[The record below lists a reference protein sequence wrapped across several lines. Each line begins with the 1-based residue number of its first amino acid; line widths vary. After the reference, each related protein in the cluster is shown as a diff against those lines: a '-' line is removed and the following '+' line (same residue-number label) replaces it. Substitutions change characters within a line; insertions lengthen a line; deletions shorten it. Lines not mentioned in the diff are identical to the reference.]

1 MNEAG
6 KRKIPDIAAEAEAVI
21 QSLVHEDHRG
31 YDRLDLKTNQI
42 RKFLAAV
49 TSVTNQIEVWHMQH
63 IDTDVLPDELAA
75 AVKYL
80 KVKLAYQAGRV
91 KSVKEFAEKAELARR
106 IDAIGRDRRKYQ
118 EFAHFVEALVA
129 YRRFYGGR
137 ES

>member
-6 KRKIPDIAAEAEAVI
+6 KRKIPDVAAEAESVI
-21 QSLVHEDHRG
+21 QSLIHEDKHG
-31 YDRLDLKTNQI
+31 RLDLKTNQI

-63 IDTDVLPDELAA
+63 IDTDVLPDNLAA
-75 AVKYL
+75 EVKYL
-80 KVKLAYQAGRV
+80 KVKLAYQAGRE
-91 KSVKEFAEKAELARR
+91 KSVKEFAEKAEIARR

-129 YRRFYGGR
+129 YHRFYGGR

>member
-6 KRKIPDIAAEAEAVI
+6 KRRIPDVAAEAEAVI
-21 QSLVHEDHRG
+21 QSLVYKDHR
-31 YDRLDLKTNQI
+31 DNERLDLKTSQI

-75 AVKYL
+75 QVKYL
-80 KVKLAYQAGRV
+80 KVKLAYQAGRE
-91 KSVKEFAEKAELARR
+91 KSVKQFAEKARLSQR
-106 IDAIGRDRRKYQ
+106 IDAIGCDRRKYQ

-129 YRRFYGGR
+129 YHRFYGGQ
-137 ES
+137 E

>member
-6 KRKIPDIAAEAEAVI
+6 KRKIPDVAAEAESVI
-21 QSLVHEDHRG
+21 QSLIHEDKHG
-31 YDRLDLKTNQI
+31 RLDLKTNQI

-63 IDTDVLPDELAA
+63 IDTDVLPDNLAA
-75 AVKYL
+75 EVKYL
-80 KVKLAYQAGRV
+80 KVKLAYQAGRE
-91 KSVKEFAEKAELARR
+91 KSVKEFAEKAEIARR

-129 YRRFYGGR
+129 YHRFHGGR

>member
-6 KRKIPDIAAEAEAVI
+6 KRKIPDVAAEAESVI
-21 QSLVHEDHRG
+21 QSLIHEDKHG
-31 YDRLDLKTNQI
+31 RLDLKTNQI

-129 YRRFYGGR
+129 YHRFHGGQ

>member
-6 KRKIPDIAAEAEAVI
+6 KRRIPDVAAEAEAVI
-21 QSLVHEDHRG
+21 QSLVYKDHR
-31 YDRLDLKTNQI
+31 DNERLDLKTSQI

-75 AVKYL
+75 QVKYL
-80 KVKLAYQAGRV
+80 KVKLAYQAGRE
-91 KSVKEFAEKAELARR
+91 KSVKQFAEKARLSER
-106 IDAIGRDRRKYQ
+106 IDAIGCDRRKYQ

-129 YRRFYGGR
+129 YHRFYGGQ
-137 ES
+137 E

>member
-6 KRKIPDIAAEAEAVI
+6 KRKIPDVAAEAESVI
-21 QSLVHEDHRG
+21 QSLIREDKHG
-31 YDRLDLKTNQI
+31 RLDLKTNQI

-129 YRRFYGGR
+129 YHRFHGGR

>member
-6 KRKIPDIAAEAEAVI
+6 KRKIPDVAAEAESVI
-21 QSLVHEDHRG
+21 QSLIHEDKHG
-31 YDRLDLKTNQI
+31 RLDLKTNQI

-63 IDTDVLPDELAA
+63 IDTDVLPDNLAA

-129 YRRFYGGR
+129 YHRFHGGR

>member
-6 KRKIPDIAAEAEAVI
+6 KRRIPDVAAEAEAVI
-21 QSLVHEDHRG
+21 QSLVYKDRRG

-63 IDTDVLPDELAA
+63 IDTDVRPDELAA
-75 AVKYL
+75 QVKYL
-80 KVKLAYQAGRV
+80 KVKLAYQAGRE
-91 KSVKEFAEKAELARR
+91 KSVKQFAEKARLSER
-106 IDAIGRDRRKYQ
+106 IDAIGCDRRKYQ

-129 YRRFYGGR
+129 YHRFYGGQ
-137 ES
+137 E

>member
-6 KRKIPDIAAEAEAVI
+6 KRKIPDVAAEAESVI
-21 QSLVHEDHRG
+21 QSLIREDKHG
-31 YDRLDLKTNQI
+31 RLDLKTNQI

-75 AVKYL
+75 EVKYL
-80 KVKLAYQAGRV
+80 KVKLAYQAGRE
-91 KSVKEFAEKAELARR
+91 KSVKEFAEKAEIARR

-129 YRRFYGGR
+129 YHRFYGGR

>member
-6 KRKIPDIAAEAEAVI
+6 KRRIPDVAAEAEAVI
-21 QSLVHEDHRG
+21 QSLVYKDRRG

-63 IDTDVLPDELAA
+63 VDTDVLPDELAA
-75 AVKYL
+75 QVKYL
-80 KVKLAYQAGRV
+80 KVKLAYQAGRE
-91 KSVKEFAEKAELARR
+91 KSVKQFAEKARLSER
-106 IDAIGRDRRKYQ
+106 IDAIGCDRRKYQ

-129 YRRFYGGR
+129 YHRFYGGQ
-137 ES
+137 E

>member
-6 KRKIPDIAAEAEAVI
+6 KRKIPDVAAEAESVI
-21 QSLVHEDHRG
+21 QSLIREDKHG
-31 YDRLDLKTNQI
+31 RLDLKTNQI

-129 YRRFYGGR
+129 YHRFHGGQ

>member
-6 KRKIPDIAAEAEAVI
+6 KRRIPDVAAEAEAVI
-21 QSLVHEDHRG
+21 QSLVYKDHR
-31 YDRLDLKTNQI
+31 DNERLDLKTSQI

-75 AVKYL
+75 QVKYL
-80 KVKLAYQAGRV
+80 KVKLAYQAGREG
-91 KSVKEFAEKAELARR
+91 SVKKFAEKAELSRR
-106 IDAIGRDRRKYQ
+106 IDAIGRSRRKYQ

-129 YRRFYGGR
+129 YHRFHGGQ
-137 ES
+137 E

>member
-6 KRKIPDIAAEAEAVI
+6 KRKIPDVAAEAESVI
-21 QSLVHEDHRG
+21 QSLIHEDKHG
-31 YDRLDLKTNQI
+31 RLDLKTNQI

-63 IDTDVLPDELAA
+63 IDTDVLPDNLAA
-75 AVKYL
+75 EVKYL
-80 KVKLAYQAGRV
+80 KVKLAYQAGRE
-91 KSVKEFAEKAELARR
+91 KSVKEFAEKAEIARR

-129 YRRFYGGR
+129 YHRFHGGQ

>member
-6 KRKIPDIAAEAEAVI
+6 KRRIPDIAEEAEAVI
-21 QSLVHEDHRG
+21 QSLVYKDHRDN
-31 YDRLDLKTNQI
+31 DRLDLKTSQI

-75 AVKYL
+75 QVKYL
-80 KVKLAYQAGRV
+80 KVKLAYQAGRE
-91 KSVKEFAEKAELARR
+91 KSVKQFAEKARLSQR
-106 IDAIGRDRRKYQ
+106 IDAIGCDRRKYQ

-129 YRRFYGGR
+129 YHRFYGGQ
-137 ES
+137 E

>member
-6 KRKIPDIAAEAEAVI
+6 KRKIPDIAAEAESVI
-21 QSLVHEDHRG
+21 QSLIREDKRG
-31 YDRLDLKTNQI
+31 YDRLDLK
-42 RKFLAAV
+42 
-49 TSVTNQIEVWHMQH
+49 TNQIEVWHMQH

-129 YRRFYGGR
+129 YHRFHGGQ

>member
-6 KRKIPDIAAEAEAVI
+6 KRKIPDVAAEAESVI
-21 QSLVHEDHRG
+21 QSLIREDKHG
-31 YDRLDLKTNQI
+31 RLDLKTNQI

-63 IDTDVLPDELAA
+63 IDTDVLPDNLAA
-75 AVKYL
+75 EVKYL

-129 YRRFYGGR
+129 YHRFHGGQ

>member
-6 KRKIPDIAAEAEAVI
+6 KRRILDVAAEAEAVI
-21 QSLVHEDHRG
+21 QSLVYKDHRDN
-31 YDRLDLKTNQI
+31 DRLDLKTSQI

-75 AVKYL
+75 QVKYL
-80 KVKLAYQAGRV
+80 KVKLAYQAGRE
-91 KSVKEFAEKAELARR
+91 KSVKQFAEKARLSER
-106 IDAIGRDRRKYQ
+106 IDAIGCDRRKYQ

-129 YRRFYGGR
+129 YHRFYGGQ
-137 ES
+137 E

>member
-1 MNEAG
+1 MNEAE
-6 KRKIPDIAAEAEAVI
+6 KRKIPDIAAEAESVI
-21 QSLVHEDHRG
+21 QSLIREDKRG
-31 YDRLDLKTNQI
+31 HDRLDLKTNQI

-63 IDTDVLPDELAA
+63 IDTDGLPDNLAA
-75 AVKYL
+75 EVKYL
-80 KVKLAYQAGRV
+80 KVKLAYQAGRE
-91 KSVKEFAEKAELARR
+91 KSVKEFAEKAEIARR

-129 YRRFYGGR
+129 YHRFHGGR